1 MKTRALILANGHPPS
16 KRLLLRLVK
25 QSAVFVCADGGA
37 NTAARLGLKPDLI
50 IGDLDSIAPVT
61 LRKFRNVQTR
71 RIADQ
76 NSTDLEKALSWVTRK
91 GHKDIVV
98 AGATGRRLD
107 HSLGN
112 LSALVKFSRKA
123 RIRFVDD
130 ASEVCFVGSEFRFEA
145 SPGTVVSLIP
155 LSLCEGIV
163 THGLKWELKN
173 ESLRLGFRES
183 TSNMVKSSPV
193 SIRVRRGDLLLY
205 VARKVQS
212 FP

>member
-1 MKTRALILANGHPPS
+1 MKTKILILANGQPPS
-16 KRLLLRLVK
+16 KRLLLRLLK

-37 NTAARLGLKPDLI
+37 NTAVRLGLRPDLI
-50 IGDLDSIAPVT
+50 IGDLDSIASET
-61 LRKFRNVQTR
+61 LRKFRSVQTR

-91 GHKDIVV
+91 GYADIVV

-123 RIRFVDD
+123 KIRFVDD
-130 ASEVCFVGSEFRFEA
+130 VSVLCFVGSECEFEA
-145 SPGTVVSLIP
+145 PPGTVVSLIP

-163 THGLKWELKN
+163 TRGLKWELKN

-193 SIRVRRGDLLLY
+193 SIRVRRGDLLLFI
-205 VARKVQS
+205 ARKVQS
-212 FP
+212 FL